1 MIKKV
6 LLFSLKLV
14 RSVEIFTNH
23 NYNDVLGAFFFS
35 VGERWALLFDE
46 QLNTYWLCDFCKYTR
61 SYITDLFRLKDLHF
75 LIDLYR
81 WQYE

>member
-23 NYNDVLGAFFFS
+23 NYNDAIGAFFFP